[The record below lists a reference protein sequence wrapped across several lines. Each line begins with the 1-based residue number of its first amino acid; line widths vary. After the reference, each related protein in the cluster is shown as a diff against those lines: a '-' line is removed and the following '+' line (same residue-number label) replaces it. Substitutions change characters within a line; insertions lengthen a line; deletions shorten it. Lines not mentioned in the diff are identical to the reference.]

1 MGKNG
6 RMPDFSVNDNSGVYY
21 GADYWNDLPQ
31 VRRHL
36 NQLITADPERIWMQH
51 VTDRVG
57 KVFDRALILNCG
69 NGNVERGLVIHG
81 VVKEAVGIDYSPSLL
96 DEARREA
103 VEAGLPLTYHQMDTN
118 TGAFPDGP
126 FDVVVNYAA
135 GHHIAKIDKVF
146 RAVCGLLPED
156 GWFINHDYVGP
167 HRNQYGYR
175 AWDAAWQLNRR
186 SPEAFRQNMA
196 YPHLPTMLA
205 TDPTEAIHSEL
216 ILSTFDRY
224 FTLEEEIPLGGAL
237 AYPLLT
243 HNAGI
248 FADTN
253 GAGPWIDMVV
263 DADRA
268 YCTTNPDDG
277 LFAFFTG
284 RPNKAALAD
293 EPTLAAWAAEED
305 AREGGATE
313 GEYYPRSALQDLMIE
328 LESQR
333 MATLH
338 ARTDL
343 ADTQHQLAHLREQ
356 FPVSQLR
363 RLAAIPAVEKVRHQ
377 LKRG

>member
-1 MGKNG
+1 
-6 RMPDFSVNDNSGVYY
+6 MPDFSVNDNSDVYY

-36 NQLITADPERIWMQH
+36 NELITGDPDRIWMEH
-51 VTDRVG
+51 VTARVG
-57 KVFDRALILNCG
+57 RVFDRALILNCG

-103 VEAGLPLTYHQMDTN
+103 DEAGLPLTYHQMDTN
-118 TGAFPDGP
+118 TADFPDGP

-146 RAVCGLLPED
+146 RAVCDLLPDD

-167 HRNQYGYR
+167 HRNQYGYG
-175 AWDAAWQLNRR
+175 AWDAAWQLNQR
-186 SPEAFRQNMA
+186 SPESFRQHME

-216 ILSTFDRY
+216 IFSTFDRY
-224 FTLEEEIPLGGAL
+224 FTLDEEIPLGGAL

-248 FADTN
+248 FADTFA
-253 GAGPWIDMVV
+253 AGPWIDMVV

-268 YCTTNPDDG
+268 YCATHPDDG

-293 EPTLAAWAAEED
+293 DLTLADWTADEE
-305 AREGGATE
+305 AREETAID
-313 GEYYPRSALQDLMIE
+313 GEYYPRSALQDLMIA
-328 LESQR
+328 LESER
-333 MATLH
+333 IATLH

-343 ADTQHQLAHLREQ
+343 ADTQQQLDRLCTQ
-356 FPVSQLR
+356 FPVPQLR
-363 RLAAIPAVEKVRHQ
+363 RLAAIPAVEKVRHR
-377 LKRG
+377 LTSG